1 MPLAR
6 SFLYVPANREK
17 FLEKAIGLPSDAFI
31 FDLEDSVPVAEKA
44 VARAGVREYAP
55 KIAGD
60 RIWVRV
66 NGLETGFAADDLDA
80 VIGVAGLA
88 GIFLPKVE
96 TPDEVHR
103 WDAMIGALETER
115 GLTPGAIKVVISIE
129 SALGVLNA
137 YAMATAAARI
147 VSLTFGGAQDGDL
160 NTDLGC
166 AWSIDG
172 PEMLHARAHTL
183 LAARAARFDTPLDGV
198 FADVRDAEGFARDTA
213 LSRRLGYRGRKLIHP
228 VADRAV
234 QPALPPERGRARL
247 LRARAGGVRPG
258 GGARQRLDHR
268 RRPHDRPRH
277 GQRGA
282 AGSRRGGGVEEG
294 GVERSNERAADSV
307 GSPLGGR
314 GRNLERESPLLLAAT
329 PTRSLRSPPSPQGGG
344 QRAAARGAGL
354 CAVAADRARDVKSSS
369 PRRTGRCP
377 PRTARSPCPGR
388 TRR

>member
-31 FDLEDSVPVAEKA
+31 CDLEDSVPVAEKA
-44 VARAGVREYAP
+44 VARAGVGEYAP

-60 RIWVRV
+60 RVWVRV

-96 TPDEVHR
+96 TPDEVNR
-103 WDAMIGALETER
+103 WDAMIGTLESER

-137 YAMATAAARI
+137 YAMATAAVRI

-228 VADRAV
+228 AQIEPCNRLYRPSAAELDYYARVLEAFDQAVAQGSASTTVD
-234 QPALPPERGRARL
+234 GRMIDLAMANAAR
-247 LRARAGGVRPG
+247 RV
-258 GGARQRLDHR
+258 
-268 RRPHDRPRH
+268 
-277 GQRGA
+277 
-282 AGSRRGGGVEEG
+282 
-294 GVERSNERAADSV
+294 
-307 GSPLGGR
+307 
-314 GRNLERESPLLLAAT
+314 LAAE
-329 PTRSLRSPPSPQGGG
+329 
-344 QRAAARGAGL
+344 AAWKKAG
-354 CAVAADRARDVKSSS
+354 
-369 PRRTGRCP
+369 
-377 PRTARSPCPGR
+377 
-388 TRR
+388 